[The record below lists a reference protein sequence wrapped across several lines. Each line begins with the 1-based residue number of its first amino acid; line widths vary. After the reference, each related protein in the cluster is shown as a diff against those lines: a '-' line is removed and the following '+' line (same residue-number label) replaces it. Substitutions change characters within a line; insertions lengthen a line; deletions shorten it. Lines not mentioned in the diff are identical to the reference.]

1 MKAET
6 VIPVSV
12 LWNLLKLSKI
22 HRSKDLKEILS
33 PDQQLQSPA
42 LLVNYNT

>member
-6 VIPVSV
+6 GIRVSV
-12 LWNLLKLSKI
+12 LWNLLKWSEF

-42 LLVNYNT
+42 LMVNYNS